1 MHILVKSVH
10 RVEDILLV
18 VLLSSMIA
26 LASTQILL
34 RNLFDFG
41 LVWADP
47 LLRIMVLWLG
57 MIGATVASR
66 DNRHIHIDLISRL
79 FSKRWYLLIQTFVG
93 QFTAWVC
100 LSIAWHGAH
109 WVKLEYLDGMI
120 GLSGIPAWMF
130 EIIIPITFALI
141 GIRYFL
147 FSLRWGSLFLRR
159 IKSHAGNL
167 D

>member
-10 RVEDILLV
+10 RVEDILVV

-66 DNRHIHIDLISRL
+66 DNRHIRIDLISRF
-79 FSKRWYLLIQTFVG
+79 FSKTTHLLIQTF
-93 QFTAWVC
+93 
-100 LSIAWHGAH
+100 
-109 WVKLEYLDGMI
+109 I
-120 GLSGIPAWMF
+120 GLFTTWICLLVAWYGATWVMLDYNDNMAGIIGIPAWLL
-130 EIIIPITFALI
+130 EIIVPFTFALI

-147 FSLRWGSLFLRR
+147 FSTRWGSLYLRR
-159 IKSHAGNL
+159 FKKRRRRFE
-167 D
+167 

>member
-1 MHILVKSVH
+1 MRVLVKSVH

-18 VLLSSMIA
+18 LLLSSMIA
-26 LASTQILL
+26 LASTQIIL
-34 RNLFDFG
+34 RNLFDLG
-41 LVWADP
+41 MVWADP

-57 MIGATVASR
+57 LIGATVASR

-79 FSKRWYLLIQTFVG
+79 FSKTWYLLIQTFVG

-100 LSIAWHGAH
+100 LLIAWHGTH
-109 WVKLEYLDGMI
+109 WIRLEYLDGMI

-147 FSLRWGSLFLRR
+147 FSIRWGSLYLRR
-159 IKSHAGNL
+159 RRSHRGL
-167 D
+167 RK